1 MAEAVAEAVVVAVVA
16 GTVRSGA
23 GTVFSTV
30 TVRADGTG
38 GAACSRLLLIRPRRN
53 PKSSATANTTS
64 TNATNLASPAFLLPW
79 MTLLLPILLSL
90 RSSSRT
96 HTRTAGEVGP
106 SAPSTHTS
114 LPNAYAA
121 TSEAVRKDPTQPHV
135 RRLIPRRALSEATT
149 TLAKAHNSA
158 PTTNASHGSPMG
170 GVGRGI
176 GPVLPMFRAT
186 RARQTNGVPTRT
198 HQKPTESFSRDSLP
212 LLAHPTC
219 PGPRVAAT
227 AEFTLHKITAVRTS
241 WNAVNAKFAELTFY
255 ALR

>member
-1 MAEAVAEAVVVAVVA
+1 VAEAVAEAVVA

-64 TNATNLASPAFLLPW
+64 TNATNLASPGFLLPW

-96 HTRTAGEVGP
+96 HTRSAGEVGP
-106 SAPSTHTS
+106 TAQYSHELT
-114 LPNAYAA
+114 
-121 TSEAVRKDPTQPHV
+121 EGV
-135 RRLIPRRALSEATT
+135 RRHQRGSEEGRHPAPRTPPHPASGAL
-149 TLAKAHNSA
+149 
-158 PTTNASHGSPMG
+158 GSDD
-170 GVGRGI
+170 
-176 GPVLPMFRAT
+176 
-186 RARQTNGVPTRT
+186 
-198 HQKPTESFSRDSLP
+198 H
-212 LLAHPTC
+212 AHPTC
-219 PGPRVAAT
+219 TGPRVAAT

-241 WNAVNAKFAELTFY
+241 WNAVNAKFNFGEFPFH
-255 ALR
+255 ALG